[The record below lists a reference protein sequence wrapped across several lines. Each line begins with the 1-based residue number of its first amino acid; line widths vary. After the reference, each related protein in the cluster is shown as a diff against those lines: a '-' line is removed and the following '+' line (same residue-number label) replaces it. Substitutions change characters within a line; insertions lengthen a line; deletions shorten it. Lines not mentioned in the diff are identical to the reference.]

1 MPADPLTIVFA
12 LLALVVVWK
21 LRSVLGERNGFE
33 KPREPFAE
41 RKAAD
46 AGKPRSPA
54 QNVIRLP
61 SAANAQP
68 PQARAARATDP
79 DRWRTHAA
87 AGSPVAGGLD
97 AIAAADPTFSAD
109 AFIEGAKIAY
119 EAIITA
125 FAASERKTLQSLL
138 AKEVFDGFNAALMDR
153 EKRKERLATT
163 FVSMDDAKIETATLE
178 GRTARISVRFLSKQI
193 SATFAADGS
202 LVDGSADQVFDMND
216 IWTFARDVTARD
228 PNWKLVAT
236 ESGH

>member
-1 MPADPLTIVFA
+1 MPIDPLTIVFA

-21 LRSVLGERNGFE
+21 LRSVLGERSGFE

-41 RKAAD
+41 PKAPEP
-46 AGKPRSPA
+46 GKPRTPA

-61 SAANAQP
+61 SAAKSLPPRPQ
-68 PQARAARATDP
+68 PQAVDP
-79 DRWRTHAA
+79 DRWHSYAA
-87 AGSPVAGGLD
+87 AGSPVASGLD
-97 AIAAADPTFSAD
+97 AIASADPTFSAG
-109 AFIEGAKIAY
+109 AFVEGAKIAY

-138 AKEVFDGFNAALMDR
+138 AKEVYEGFNAALLDR
-153 EKRKERLATT
+153 EKRKERRTTT
-163 FVSMDDAKIETATLE
+163 FVSMDDAKIETANLD
-178 GRTARISVRFLSKQI
+178 GRISRISVRFLSKQI
-193 SATFAADGS
+193 SATHAADGS
-202 LVDGSADQVFDMND
+202 LTDGTADRVFDMND